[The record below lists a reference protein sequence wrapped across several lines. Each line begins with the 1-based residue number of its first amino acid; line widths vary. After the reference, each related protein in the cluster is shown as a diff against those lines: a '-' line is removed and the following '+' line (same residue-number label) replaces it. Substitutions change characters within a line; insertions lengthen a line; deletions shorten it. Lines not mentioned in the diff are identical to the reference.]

1 MSQYL
6 SMSGARTELFVFCRS
21 FLKAQINIVI
31 DYLTNGVDTLHN
43 ENKTLLFSEG
53 VELDSMRL

>member
-1 MSQYL
+1 
-6 SMSGARTELFVFCRS
+6 MSGARTELFVFCRS